1 MSLDTI
7 PMPKKI
13 HIKLYD
19 KDDWFRQTLI
29 PKKFWSD
36 ISFIETIN
44 YGLGTFSFKYY
55 LSFEDE
61 TFTHWDVIKVYK
73 DGTDLIYKGFI
84 IGIKRVIEPSGSY
97 QEITCIWMQAAL
109 NYRLYTSASSV
120 TFTKTDDAAN
130 IIKDII
136 DVYNADPVLTA
147 FVYSVTTIPAY
158 WTTISIAFDKDT
170 CRSALKKVLDV
181 VGRKIMFLWENNV
194 YFKDTYSSHRLNF
207 ASDISQIT
215 VDEKSDQLF
224 NEVTVKRSWWTEI
237 AYGSGSSTYWR
248 REKYITD
255 TWLST
260 SWTWIARAENEVE
273 ESDSPKLNTSIIVNS
288 NYDIESIHCGDT
300 ISIYNTGYPITD
312 KKVVKI
318 EYNVETAKIY
328 VDDYDSIE
336 KALSGNI

>member
-1 MSLDTI
+1 
-7 PMPKKI
+7 MPKKI
-13 HIKLYD
+13 HIKQYD
-19 KDDWFRQTLI
+19 YNDNFTSTLI

-36 ISFIETIN
+36 ISFTETIN
-44 YGLGTFSFKYY
+44 YGFGTFNFRYHVD
-55 LSFEDE
+55 FEDE
-61 TFTHWDVIKVYK
+61 WFIHWDIIRVYK

-84 IGIKRVIEPSGSY
+84 IGIKRVIEPGGAY
-97 QEITCIWMQAAL
+97 QDITCVGMQAAL

-120 TFTKTDDAAN
+120 TFTKTDDAA
-130 IIKDII
+130 DII
-136 DVYNADPVLTA
+136 TDILDVYNADPVLTA

-158 WTTISIAFDKDT
+158 WTTISVDFDKDT
-170 CRSALKKVLDV
+170 CRSALKKVLDTV
-181 VGRKIMFLWENNV
+181 NRNIMFLGDNDV

-215 VDEKSDQLF
+215 VDEKSDQVF
-224 NEVTVKRSWWTEI
+224 SDITVKRSWWTET
-237 AYGSGSSTYWR
+237 AVWTPFYGR

-255 TWLST
+255 TSLKT
-260 SWTWIARAENEVE
+260 SGTGQERANKELANS
-273 ESDSPKLNTSIIVNS
+273 ESQKFNTSIIVNS

-300 ISIYNTGYPITD
+300 ISIYNTWYPITD